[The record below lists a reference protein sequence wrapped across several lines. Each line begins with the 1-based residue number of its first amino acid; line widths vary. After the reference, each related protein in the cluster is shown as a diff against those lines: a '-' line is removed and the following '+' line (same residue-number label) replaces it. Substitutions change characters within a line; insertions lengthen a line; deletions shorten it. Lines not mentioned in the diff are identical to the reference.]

1 MIKPLVA
8 GILGLVISGLFVFMG
23 WLDGWIYF
31 AVLVTAALLLVNQ
44 NFTLFPIGITGMLSI
59 GVFTK
64 LNWMDPIIFFS
75 LFIVSVLILAQQIV
89 SRQLDIGHGGTGQS
103 GSK

>member
-1 MIKPLVA
+1 MIKALIA
-8 GILGLVISGLFVFMG
+8 GILGLVIAGLFVLMG

-31 AVLVTAALLLVNQ
+31 AVLVNAALLLVNQ
-44 NFTLFPIGITGMLSI
+44 NFTLFPIGVTGMLSV

-64 LNWMDPIIFFS
+64 LAWMDPIIFFS
-75 LFIVSVLILAQQIV
+75 IFIISALILAQQIV
-89 SRQLDIGHGGTGQS
+89 SRQLDIGHGGTGDS

>member
-1 MIKPLVA
+1 MIKALVT
-8 GILGLVISGLFVFMG
+8 GIIGLLIAALFVLMG

-31 AVLVTAALLLVNQ
+31 AVLVNAALLLVNQ
-44 NFTLFPIGITGMLSI
+44 NFTLFPIGITGMLSV

-64 LNWMDPIIFFS
+64 LTWMDPIIFFS
-75 LFIVSVLILAQQIV
+75 LFIVSALILAQQIV